1 MSTPASKIVADMV
14 KLSPVNMSQ
23 DQSPSSL
30 AQTTLSLNDSENVS
44 VLVGALLRAR
54 AAPTLDSNSI
64 KLNKPKALL
73 RV

>member
-1 MSTPASKIVADMV
+1 
-14 KLSPVNMSQ
+14 MSQ

-44 VLVGALLRAR
+44 VLVGALLRAK